1 MSSTKFCDFRLHQKD
16 KTVRLSWS
24 LIGWDIFDFSS
35 ETAAR
40 YSMKLDRQ
48 QDLNLNVLFQVCVFF
63 SSEIAEQDSMK
74 VDRKQDIN
82 ILYQVCVY
90 QADQKNKMA
99 ARPLIGWDIFDFS
112 S

>member
-1 MSSTKFCDFRLHQKD
+1 
-16 KTVRLSWS
+16 
-24 LIGWDIFDFSS
+24 
-35 ETAAR
+35 
-40 YSMKLDRQ
+40 MKLDRQ

-99 ARPLIGWDIFDFS
+99 ARPLIG
-112 S
+112 